1 MSTAVSKTEFY
12 RELEAS
18 LAASTG
24 EQRKMWATRIIRD
37 DLEIKELAGLLTG
50 EQKVATRFLWLLSDV
65 GILAPEK
72 LLSELPFLFQ
82 FCTNLNP
89 VYKNSFASFWMYA
102 GVPVENEGEAIDLLF
117 RILLSNDTTVT
128 IKSRGLFVLAK
139 LAKKYPELKPELKIC
154 LEEQMDKY
162 SADFRKR
169 AAKLLTEIAS

>member
-24 EQRKMWATRIIRD
+24 EQRKMWATRIIKD

-65 GILAPEK
+65 GILAPGK
-72 LLSELPFLFQ
+72 LLAALPFLFQ
-82 FCTNLNP
+82 FCANLNP
-89 VYKNSFASFWMYA
+89 VYKKSFASFWLYA

-117 RILLSNDTTVT
+117 QLLLSNDTTVT

-162 SADFRKR
+162 SADFKKR